1 MGNGNRPVVITIL
14 GILMI
19 LGGLAAIVLG
29 LGTIEL
35 GAGASPLLSALGPF
49 GPFLALLGGGALGG
63 IILVVGL
70 LDLATGYGFIKGGMK
85 WSWWIAVILYILG
98 ILAGLVMLLIVV
110 GIVPI
115 IIYGLLLYYMTR
127 PGVKSW
133 FGL

>member
-19 LGGLAAIVLG
+19 LGGLAAIISG
-29 LGTIEL
+29 LGIIVL
-35 GAGASPLLSALGPF
+35 GAGASPLLSSLGPF
-49 GPFLALLGGGALGG
+49 VALLGGALGG

-98 ILAGLVMLLIVV
+98 ILAGLVMLLVVV

>member
-35 GAGASPLLSALGPF
+35 GAGASPLLSSLGPF
-49 GPFLALLGGGALGG
+49 VALLGGALGG

-70 LDLATGYGFIKGGMK
+70 LDLATGYGFIKGK
-85 WSWWIAVILYILG
+85 QRRHLDIKA
-98 ILAGLVMLLIVV
+98 
-110 GIVPI
+110 
-115 IIYGLLLYYMTR
+115 R
-127 PGVKSW
+127 
-133 FGL
+133 